1 MVPSLDGKS
10 LDTKE
15 AQSVHEVQLSLV
27 DTNPVYFLVLGI
39 IFVYVGPAYQ
49 IGSNVAVFLSCPRVT
64 IT

>member
-1 MVPSLDGKS
+1 MAPSLDGKS
-10 LDTKE
+10 LETKE

>member
-1 MVPSLDGKS
+1 MAPSLDGKS
-10 LDTKE
+10 LETKE

-39 IFVYVGPAYQ
+39 IFVYVGLAYQ
-49 IGSNVAVFLSCPRVT
+49 IVSNLAVFLSCPRVT

>member
-1 MVPSLDGKS
+1 MAPSLDGKPI
-10 LDTKE
+10 DTKE

-39 IFVYVGPAYQ
+39 IFVCAGLAYQ
-49 IGSNVAVFLSCPRVT
+49 IGSNVAVFLSCPIVT